1 MGRITQISYRGAF
14 QGDREGRLD
23 QPQGDREGRP
33 YNTRYR
39 VKRATSYCRG
49 DPRGRPGED
58 SEALGIS
65 PKNT

>member
-14 QGDREGRLD
+14 QGDREGRL
-23 QPQGDREGRP
+23 
-33 YNTRYR
+33 
-39 VKRATSYCRG
+39 
-49 DPRGRPGED
+49 GED